1 LKDLSETKNDDY
13 DNVLLVL
20 RKRKVDIQKQASPTP
35 KKARVTRATPTAKKP
50 VIPSKFPRRLKTRAT
65 KANPKIIDKE
75 WAPPKATYKE
85 WTPPSPPSSSSS
97 EITHDALI

>member
-1 LKDLSETKNDDY
+1 MKDLSETKNDDY

-65 KANPKIIDKE
+65 KA
-75 WAPPKATYKE
+75 TG
-85 WTPPSPPSSSSS
+85 
-97 EITHDALI
+97 